1 MLSWC
6 IWENF
11 GIFSGQVPLKNQ
23 DPDPNTGVCWA
34 AFWKLVLSLLDATK
48 SMQVSAYLLDAT
60 SCLCSILLKYSMKDQ
75 RIGTDFIRETPGH
88 QNAYYILMSVF
99 CYARQNNERSYCMNL
114 YKNFATLI
122 MSNVSFV
129 AVFEPCLGQHL
140 NNWQGHSK
148 VPNWQ
153 KMLPRHSPLKNR
165 TRVAFI
171 ENATPCKQA
180 KLIL

>member
-6 IWENF
+6 IWEYF

-48 SMQVSAYLLDAT
+48 SMQISAYLLDAT

-75 RIGTDFIRETPGH
+75 RIGTDFIRETRGH

-99 CYARQNNERSYCMNL
+99 CYARQNNERSYCINL
-114 YKNFATLI
+114 YKILLLSSCL
-122 MSNVSFV
+122 MSVLLRFLSHV
-129 AVFEPCLGQHL
+129 LAST
-140 NNWQGHSK
+140 WTIDK
-148 VPNWQ
+148 VIQ
-153 KMLPRHSPLKNR
+153 RFQTGKKCFHDIVL
-165 TRVAFI
+165 
-171 ENATPCKQA
+171 
-180 KLIL
+180 

>member
-6 IWENF
+6 MWDNF
-11 GIFSGQVPLKNQ
+11 GVLSGQVPLKNQ

-34 AFWKLVLSLLDATK
+34 AFWKPLVLSLLDATK

-60 SCLCSILLKYSMKDQ
+60 SCLCYEGSKNWNWFHQGNTRPPKCLLHFNVCILLW
-75 RIGTDFIRETPGH
+75 
-88 QNAYYILMSVF
+88 
-99 CYARQNNERSYCMNL
+99 QNNERSYCINL

-122 MSNVSFV
+122 MSNVSSV
-129 AVFEPCLGQHL
+129 AVFKPCLGQHL